1 MNYIFH
7 VIFGILSYSYNR
19 NTSREPAYSEK
30 KTKLHNCAWLNVI
43 MYRCTTKTRHYQFFP
58 TRRCIKLCYHLIIC
72 ISSKF
77 VKASIRRIYSIQVM
91 MLLNEVLH
99 HPSTELACFVNLEA
113 HLMPHSNCESLERL
127 LCLALFQHN
136 YAALC

>member
-1 MNYIFH
+1 M
-7 VIFGILSYSYNR
+7 R
-19 NTSREPAYSEK
+19 K
-30 KTKLHNCAWLNVI
+30 KTKLHNCAWFNVI

-113 HLMPHSNCESLERL
+113 HLMPHSNCKNLDCHKSPQ
-127 LCLALFQHN
+127 LCYNDNTSHQNINSYKCVF
-136 YAALC
+136 YIYTCKCFFFYICC